1 VSGHVPLQVGA
12 GHLPRADEPEPE
24 VLDCLRELDVV
35 RADHPHVLGAEV
47 QEQVRVSPE
56 PPLPVVP
63 TLRLVLV
70 EVHAAQFLHFARHE
84 VGLALLPGLLQLE
97 I

>member
-1 VSGHVPLQVGA
+1 VP
-12 GHLPRADEPEPE
+12 
-24 VLDCLRELDVV
+24 
-35 RADHPHVLGAEV
+35 
-47 QEQVRVSPE
+47 PE

-70 EVHAAQFLHFARHE
+70 EVHAAQFLHFSRHE